1 MRPNPERSTG
11 TALYRPN
18 MPDIADAAASPAL
31 TFIQDLAGPG
41 ITRKKRGR
49 YWQYFHADGS
59 RVTDRDEIDRLN
71 AIGLPPAY
79 ERGWYCPDPNGH
91 IQAIGYDAKG
101 RRQYRYHPTFR
112 EQQDAE
118 KYAKLA
124 AFGHALPKLRKRV
137 TEDLEKRQVTKES
150 VVAAVV
156 RLLDCEHIRVGNEQ
170 YAKENKSFGATTIRT
185 RHVKQL
191 GRKVRMKFKGK
202 HGIERELNITDR
214 NLTRIVKKVQ
224 DLPGQHLFQYVD
236 DDGTPCPVTSAD
248 VNAYIKEATGGDFTA
263 KHFRTWGASAIFFE
277 QLCESEEGEKIG
289 LRTALEPV
297 AEALGN
303 TPAISRKSYVHP
315 ALIEAVKENPRDP
328 LNGLQCPREG
338 KYLSRAE
345 RGLIMFLEH
354 VANAAEAAEAQSEL
368 EQDEAAAEA
377 A

>member
-1 MRPNPERSTG
+1 
-11 TALYRPN
+11 
-18 MPDIADAAASPAL
+18 MPQDSSLDDAPPPAL
-31 TFIQDLAGPG
+31 AFIDDLAIPG
-41 ITRKKRGR
+41 ITRKRRGR
-49 YWQYFHADGS
+49 YWQYFYPDGS

-79 ERGWYCPDPNGH
+79 ERAWYCPDPNGH

-101 RRQYRYHPTFR
+101 RKQYRYHPTFR

-124 AFGHALPKLRKRV
+124 EFGHALPKLRKKV
-137 TEDLEKRQVTKES
+137 AKDLEQKKVTRDT
-150 VVAAVV
+150 VTAAVV

-170 YAKENKSFGATTIRT
+170 YAKANKSFGATTIRS

-191 GRKVRMKFKGK
+191 GRTVKMRFKGK
-202 HGIERELNITDR
+202 HGIVRELSITDR
-214 NLTRIVKKVQ
+214 NLTRIVRKVQ

-236 DDGTPCPVTSAD
+236 DDGEACPVTSAD
-248 VNAYIKEATGGDFTA
+248 VNAYIKQATGGDFTA
-263 KHFRTWGASAIFFE
+263 KHFRTWGASALFFE
-277 QLCESEEGEKIG
+277 QLCGHQEGEKIG

-315 ALIEAVKENPRDP
+315 ALIEAVKENPRAP
-328 LNGLQCPREG
+328 LNGLKCPRAG
-338 KYLSRAE
+338 KYLSAPE

-354 VANAAEAAEAQSEL
+354 VANAAEADAAEKEM
-368 EQDEAAAEA
+368 EQDEAVAEA

>member
-1 MRPNPERSTG
+1 M
-11 TALYRPN
+11 
-18 MPDIADAAASPAL
+18 ADTPPGCTLA
-31 TFIQDLAGPG
+31 FVNDLGVPG

-49 YWQYFHADGS
+49 YWQYFRADGS
-59 RVTDRDEIDRLN
+59 RITDRDEIDRLN
-71 AIGLPPAY
+71 AVGLPPAY
-79 ERGWYCPDPNGH
+79 ERCWFCPDPNGH

-101 RRQYRYHPTFR
+101 RKQYRYHATFR

-118 KYAKLA
+118 KYVKMA
-124 AFGHALPKLRKRV
+124 AFGHALPKLRKKV
-137 TEDLEKRQVTKES
+137 AQDLEQKKVTKDT
-150 VVAAVV
+150 VTAAVV

-191 GRKVRMKFKGK
+191 GRTVRMKFKGK

-236 DDGTPCPVTSAD
+236 DDGEACPVTSAD
-248 VNAYIKEATGGDFTA
+248 VNAYIKAATGGDFTA
-263 KHFRTWGASAIFFE
+263 KHFRTWGASAIFFD
-277 QLCESEEGEKIG
+277 QLCAHEEGEKLG

-315 ALIEAVKENPRDP
+315 ALIEAVKDNPRDP
-328 LNGLQCPREG
+328 LGGLTCPREG

-354 VANAAEAAEAQSEL
+354 VANAAEAEQAEREL
-368 EQDEAAAEA
+368 DQDEKVAEA

>member
-1 MRPNPERSTG
+1 MTETNP
-11 TALYRPN
+11 AP
-18 MPDIADAAASPAL
+18 ADAPEPEIAYVEDKL
-31 TFIQDLAGPG
+31 VPG
-41 ITRKKRGR
+41 ITRKRRGR
-49 YWQYFHADGS
+49 YWQYFDAEGR
-59 RVTDRDEIDRLN
+59 RVTDREEIDRLN
-71 AIGLPPAY
+71 AVGLPPAY
-79 ERGWYCPDPNGH
+79 ERAWFCPDPCGH

-101 RRQYRYHPTFR
+101 RKQYRYHPRFR

-124 AFGHALPKLRKRV
+124 AFGHALPKLRKKV
-137 TEDLEKRQVTKES
+137 EQDLARRAVSKET

-170 YAKENKSFGATTIRT
+170 YAKENKSFGATTIRS

-191 GRKVRMKFKGK
+191 GRTVKMRFKGK
-202 HGIERELNITDR
+202 HGIVRELNVTDR

-224 DLPGQHLFQYVD
+224 DLPGQHLFQYLD
-236 DDGTPCPVTSAD
+236 DESEACPVTSAD

-263 KHFRTWGASAIFFE
+263 KHFRTWGASAIFFD
-277 QLCESEEGEKIG
+277 QICNSGDGEKIG

-315 ALIEAVKENPRDP
+315 ALIDAVKVDPRDP
-328 LNGLQCPREG
+328 LGGLACPRAG

-345 RGLIMFLEH
+345 RGLLMFLEH
-354 VANAAEAAEAQSEL
+354 VANAEEAGAAEQAMDK
-368 EQDEAAAEA
+368 DEAAAEA

>member
-1 MRPNPERSTG
+1 MNEP
-11 TALYRPN
+11 
-18 MPDIADAAASPAL
+18 AAAAPPPLS
-31 TFIQDLAGPG
+31 FIDNLAGPG
-41 ITRKKRGR
+41 ITRRKRGR
-49 YWQYFHADGS
+49 YWQYFDANGS
-59 RVTDRDEIDRLN
+59 RITDRDEIDRLN

-79 ERGWYCPDPNGH
+79 ERAWFCPDPCGH

-101 RRQYRYHPTFR
+101 RRQYRYHTQFR
-112 EQQDAE
+112 DQQDAE

-137 TEDLEKRQVTKES
+137 QEDLDKHAVSKDA

-170 YAKENKSFGATTIRT
+170 YAKENKSFGATTIRA

-202 HGIERELNITDR
+202 HGIERELTITDR
-214 NLTRIVKKVQ
+214 NLTRIVRKVQ

-236 DDGTPCPVTSAD
+236 NDGQACPVSSAD
-248 VNAYIKEATGGDFTA
+248 VNAYIKQATGGDFTA

-277 QLCESEEGEKIG
+277 QLCEHDEGEKLG

-315 ALIEAVKENPRDP
+315 ALIEAVKDNPRDP
-328 LNGLQCPREG
+328 LGGLQCPRQG

-354 VANAAEAAEAQSEL
+354 VANAGEAAEATTEM
-368 EQDEAAAEA
+368 EQDEVEADAA
-377 A
+377 

>member
-1 MRPNPERSTG
+1 MNQE
-11 TALYRPN
+11 
-18 MPDIADAAASPAL
+18 AAGAGAPPLS
-31 TFIQDLAGPG
+31 FVDDLAGPG
-41 ITRKKRGR
+41 ITRRRRGR

-59 RVTDRDEIDRLN
+59 RVTDRDEIERLN

-79 ERGWYCPDPNGH
+79 ERAWYCPDPCGH

-101 RRQYRYHPTFR
+101 RRQYRYHPQFR

-118 KYAKLA
+118 KYARLA
-124 AFGHALPKLRKRV
+124 AFGHALPKLRKKV
-137 TEDLEKRQVTKES
+137 AEDLEKHAVSKEA

-170 YAKENKSFGATTIRT
+170 YARENKSFGATTIRS

-202 HGIERELNITDR
+202 HGIERELTVTDR
-214 NLTRIVKKVQ
+214 NLTRIVRKVQ
-224 DLPGQHLFQYVD
+224 DLPGQHLFQYID
-236 DDGTPCPVTSAD
+236 DEGNACPVSSAD

-263 KHFRTWGASAIFFE
+263 KHFRTWGASAIFFD
-277 QLCESEEGEKIG
+277 QLCGHEEGEKIG

-315 ALIEAVKENPRDP
+315 ALIEAVKDNPRDP
-328 LNGLQCPREG
+328 LGGLKCPREG

-354 VANAAEAAEAQSEL
+354 VANAGEAAEAEAEM

>member
-1 MRPNPERSTG
+1 MV
-11 TALYRPN
+11 
-18 MPDIADAAASPAL
+18 
-31 TFIQDLAGPG
+31 PG
-41 ITRKKRGR
+41 ITRKRRGS
-49 YWQYFHADGS
+49 YWQYFDHQGN
-59 RVTDRDEIDRLN
+59 RITDRDEIDRLN
-71 AIGLPPAY
+71 AVGLPPAY
-79 ERGWYCPDPNGH
+79 EQGWFCPDPNGH

-101 RRQYRYHPTFR
+101 RKQYRYHPLFR

-137 TEDLEKRQVTKES
+137 EQDLQRNKVTKES

-170 YAKENKSFGATTIRT
+170 YAKANKSFGATTIRT

-191 GRKVRMKFKGK
+191 GRTVRMKFKGK

-214 NLTRIVKKVQ
+214 NLTRIVRKVQ
-224 DLPGQHLFQYVD
+224 DLPGQHLFQYAD
-236 DDGTPCPVTSAD
+236 DEGVACPVTSAD
-248 VNAYIKEATGGDFTA
+248 VNAYIKQATGGDFTA
-263 KHFRTWGASAIFFE
+263 KHFRTWGASALFFQ
-277 QLCESEEGEKIG
+277 QLCEKEDGEKLG

-315 ALIEAVKENPRDP
+315 GLIEAVKNNPRDP
-328 LNGLQCPREG
+328 LGGLKCPRVG

-345 RGLIMFLEH
+345 RGLILFLEH
-354 VANAAEAAEAQSEL
+354 ADAGEEEAETRQLDRDERAADAA
-368 EQDEAAAEA
+368 
-377 A
+377 

>member
-18 MPDIADAAASPAL
+18 MSDIADAAASPAL

-191 GRKVRMKFKGK
+191 GRKVRKKFKGK

-236 DDGTPCPVTSAD
+236 DEGNPCPVTSAD

-277 QLCESEEGEKIG
+277 QLCRRGGVEKIG

-297 AEALGN
+297 ADALGN

-315 ALIEAVKENPRDP
+315 ALIDAVKDNPRDP
-328 LNGLQCPREG
+328 LGGLKCPREG

-354 VANAAEAAEAQSEL
+354 VANACEAAQAQSEM
-368 EQDEAAAEA
+368 EQDEATADAA
-377 A
+377 